1 MGQSLDANMKSTWQI
16 TQSPVGGL
24 GRTGGKERNFP
35 CGPTQGVP
43 PESPSPR
50 LFPTCIGDLLSPGTV
65 QCLCLSSDCCNKN
78 IIDFPDWHN
87 KQQQMWI
94 SHSYGGWKSGI
105 RVQVQSSSWE
115 SGPGMSSRGLSW
127 CVHTDSDLMSPPH
140 FKRALI
146 PSWGPYLHYL
156 M

>member
-78 IIDFPDWHN
+78 IIDWETDTTNNNRCEFLTVMEAASLGSGCRYSQALGSQALVCPHVAFLGVCT
-87 KQQQMWI
+87 QTAI
-94 SHSYGGWKSGI
+94 SC
-105 RVQVQSSSWE
+105 
-115 SGPGMSSRGLSW
+115 L
-127 CVHTDSDLMSPPH
+127 L
-140 FKRALI
+140 LI
-146 PSWGPYLHYL
+146 LKGH
-156 M
+156 